1 MKSFYREDFVWR
13 KIATTITRTSPV
25 IDPIRIAIRIA
36 IAKIIA
42 VGDSPFSTIGVGS
55 IGAIGGMVWLV
66 AMCCDW
72 DDIVLI

>member
-66 AMCCDW
+66 AMGCDW

>member
-1 MKSFYREDFVWR
+1 MNPFYREDFVWR

-25 IDPIRIAIRIA
+25 IDPSRIARRIA

-55 IGAIGGMVWLV
+55 IGTIGGMVWLV
-66 AMCCDW
+66 
-72 DDIVLI
+72 VVG

>member
-13 KIATTITRTSPV
+13 RIATTITRTSPV

-55 IGAIGGMVWLV
+55 IGAIDGMVWFV
-66 AMCCDW
+66 VVSCDW

>member
-13 KIATTITRTSPV
+13 RIATTITRTSPV

-42 VGDSPFSTIGVGS
+42 VGDSPFSTRVVGS
-55 IGAIGGMVWLV
+55 IGAIDGMVWFV
-66 AMCCDW
+66 VVGGDW

>member
-1 MKSFYREDFVWR
+1 MNAFYREDFVWR
-13 KIATTITRTSPV
+13 RIATTITRTSPV
-25 IDPIRIAIRIA
+25 IEPIRIAIRIA

-66 AMCCDW
+66 VVSCDW
-72 DDIVLI
+72 DDMVLI